1 MVTRNISASDSL
13 EVQAGRASN
22 AEVSSERGKGSVAPV
37 SSTVAVLA
45 GRASDAISP
54 AARGSSVVAPVS
66 ETVARPTGRGSGGIS
81 PVLQNLITYAV
92 AAAIIWYAAR
102 GVSWTAVADA
112 ASRARLWLFV
122 AASLG
127 GFLCWFAG
135 ETLMYS
141 RLFSYFY
148 GPTEPRELL
157 PTMSAV
163 YFLQIINSYLASSA
177 FVLFLHTR
185 KRVPWMRGVGT
196 LLFQAYLD
204 VLLISILMLAA
215 IVMVPTSPIRLGLD
229 YAAGA
234 LVAAGF
240 IASFFLWWGARLGS
254 GNWLRWIYDRPTFAS
269 FRLARP
275 PLYSKILAIR
285 LGIFL
290 GVGFS
295 LYGQFVSFHIP
306 IPLAQALALTP
317 FIVAIGNSPFS
328 PGGIGTTQ
336 LIFILGFA
344 RFAAREELFALSLAV
359 TAFNLVVR
367 IPMGVFMGKPLAEE
381 TVEVQREL
389 ITEPTLGQV

>member
-1 MVTRNISASDSL
+1 M
-13 EVQAGRASN
+13 
-22 AEVSSERGKGSVAPV
+22 
-37 SSTVAVLA
+37 SST
-45 GRASDAISP
+45 SP
-54 AARGSSVVAPVS
+54 KSCVGGSGAQG
-66 ETVARPTGRGSGGIS
+66 GRGRGGFS
-81 PVLQNLITYAV
+81 PLLQNLITYAV

-102 GVSWTAVADA
+102 GVSWTQVADA
-112 ASRARLWLFV
+112 AGRARVWLFV

-163 YFLQIINSYLASSA
+163 YFLQIVNSYVSSSA

-204 VLLISILMLAA
+204 VMLISILMLVA

-229 YAAGA
+229 YGAGA
-234 LVAAGF
+234 LVAACI
-240 IASFFLWWGARLGS
+240 IASFFLLWGARLGS
-254 GNWLRWIYDRPTFAS
+254 GNWLRWLYDRPTFAS

-275 PLYSKILAIR
+275 PLYRKILAIR
-285 LGIFL
+285 FVIFL

-295 LYGQFVSFHIP
+295 LYGQFVSFHIS

-317 FIVAIGNSPFS
+317 FMLAIGNSPFS

-344 RFAAREELFALSLAV
+344 RFAAKEELFALSLAV
-359 TAFNLVVR
+359 TAFNLLVR
-367 IPMGVFMGKPLAEE
+367 IPMGVFMAKPLADEA
-381 TVEVQREL
+381 VEVQREL
-389 ITEPTLGQV
+389 ITDRTLGQV

>member
-13 EVQAGRASN
+13 EVPAGRASD

-37 SSTVAVLA
+37 SSTVAVQA
-45 GRASDAISP
+45 GRASDAVSP
-54 AARGSSVVAPVS
+54 AA
-66 ETVARPTGRGSGGIS
+66 RGSGGIS

-112 ASRARLWLFV
+112 AGRARLWLFV

-127 GFLCWFAG
+127 GFLCWFLG

-163 YFLQIINSYLASSA
+163 YFLQIINSYVASSA

-204 VLLISILMLAA
+204 VMLISILTLAA

-229 YAAGA
+229 YAASA
-234 LVAAGF
+234 LVAACL
-240 IASFFLWWGARLGS
+240 IASFFLWWGALLGS

-285 LGIFL
+285 LLIFL

-344 RFAAREELFALSLAV
+344 RFAAKEELFALSLAV

-367 IPMGVFMGKPLAEE
+367 IPMGVFMGKPLADEA
-381 TVEVQREL
+381 VEVQREL
-389 ITEPTLGQV
+389 ITEHTFGQV